1 MGGVNSSLELLPEEV
16 PLLLLDEPTSAMD
29 LNASDQVEQE
39 LMAYCAAHQTTL
51 IFATHSLAQAQRV
64 ADILLLMDHGHL
76 AETGTAQELIHH
88 PQTQEARDFL
98 RNWKVE

>member
-1 MGGVNSSLELLPEEV
+1 
-16 PLLLLDEPTSAMD
+16 
-29 LNASDQVEQE
+29 
-39 LMAYCAAHQTTL
+39 MAYCAAHQTTL

>member
-1 MGGVNSSLELLPEEV
+1 MPNRKKWIRYVLY
-16 PLLLLDEPTSAMD
+16 A
-29 LNASDQVEQE
+29 VE
-39 LMAYCAAHQTTL
+39 
-51 IFATHSLAQAQRV
+51 
-64 ADILLLMDHGHL
+64 ILLLMDHGHL